1 MDELWHLDAH
11 DIAALVKTKKAS
23 AREVA
28 SASLARLDAVNPTLN
43 AVVDVRADDVLAHAD
58 RVDAAMARGE
68 EVGPLAGVPVTIKV
82 NTDQIG
88 YATTNG
94 VSAQKNLIAQTN
106 NPVVDNLLAAGAVPV
121 GRTNTPA
128 FSYRWFTTNLV
139 HGDTKN
145 PRNAALTPGGSSGGA
160 ASAVAAGIGA
170 IAHGTD
176 IAGSIR
182 YPAYACG
189 VQGLR
194 PSFGR
199 VAAFNA
205 SSPERGIGPQL
216 MAVSGPLARSIKDIE
231 LAMAVLTRPD
241 IRDPWWVA
249 APWVGADVPK
259 RVALCLNPG
268 DIGTCEAIRSKLVA
282 AAKAL
287 QDAGWQV
294 DEVEDLPGLREASE
308 LQIRL
313 WLGDNYE
320 GQLAAAEREG
330 DPGALTA
337 LRGHEALG
345 RSLTLAQ
352 FSEALTRRATLM
364 RQWQAFMQT
373 WPVILLPMSA
383 DLPFADHLDRKSQAD
398 FERVWTAQIPQ
409 IGIPFLGLP
418 GLSVFTGMV
427 DGPQGQTPTGVQLV
441 APRFRDDLCLATGSV
456 IEAAMGRKLCERTP
470 GIGQRAGSGLGIAT
484 KA

>member
-1 MDELWHLDAH
+1 MSELWRLDAH
-11 DIAALVKTKKAS
+11 DIAALVSSKKAS

-28 SASLARLDAVNPTLN
+28 SATLARLNTVNPKLN
-43 AVVDVRADDVLAHAD
+43 AVVDVRPDDVLAHAE
-58 RVDAAMARGE
+58 RVDQAIAQGQDA
-68 EVGPLAGVPVTIKV
+68 GPLAGVPVTIKV
-82 NTDQIG
+82 NTDQTG

-94 VSAQKNLIAQTN
+94 VALQKDLIAQSN
-106 NPVVDNLLAAGAVPV
+106 NPVVDNLLAAGSVPV

-128 FSYRWFTTNLV
+128 FSYRWFTSNLV

-145 PRNAALTPGGSSGGA
+145 PHNATLTSGGSSGGA
-160 ASAVAAGIGA
+160 AAAVASGIGA

-205 SSPERGIGPQL
+205 SSPERSIGPQL
-216 MAVSGPLARSIKDIE
+216 MAVSGPLARSIQDIE
-231 LAMAVLTRPD
+231 LAMRALTRPD
-241 IRDPWWVA
+241 SRDPWWVA
-249 APWVGADVPK
+249 VPWTGPAAPK
-259 RVALCLNPG
+259 RVALCINPG
-268 DIGTCEAIRSKLVA
+268 NIGTCEAIRSKLVA
-282 AAKAL
+282 AARHL

-294 DEVEDLPGLREASE
+294 DEVADLPGLREASE

-320 GQLAAAEREG
+320 AQLATAEREG

-352 FSEALTRRATLM
+352 FSEALTRRATLI

-373 WPVILLPMSA
+373 YPVILLPVSA
-383 DLPFADHLDRKSQAD
+383 ELPFADQLDRQSPAD

-418 GLSVFTGMV
+418 GLSVFTGFA
-427 DGPQGQTPTGVQLV
+427 DGGDGSASQTPTGVQLV
-441 APRFRDDLCLATGSV
+441 APRWRDDLCLAAGSV
-456 IEAAMGRKLCERTP
+456 IEAAMGKPPVAEVV
-470 GIGQRAGSGLGIAT
+470 
-484 KA
+484 

>member
-1 MDELWHLDAH
+1 MSELWRLDAH
-11 DIAALVKTKKAS
+11 DIAAQVKAQKVS

-28 SASLARLDAVNPTLN
+28 SAALERLNTVNPTLN
-43 AVVDVRADDVLAHAD
+43 AIVDVRPDDVLAHAD
-58 RVDAAMARGE
+58 RVDAAIAKGE
-68 EVGPLAGVPVTIKV
+68 TVGPLAGVPVTIKV
-82 NTDQIG
+82 NTDQTG

-94 VSAQKNLIAQTN
+94 VASQKDLIAQSN
-106 NPVVDNLLAAGAVPV
+106 NPVVDNFLAAGAVPV

-145 PRNAALTPGGSSGGA
+145 PHNAALTPGGSSGGA
-160 ASAVAAGIGA
+160 ASAVASGIGA

-189 VQGLR
+189 VHGLR

-231 LAMAVLTRPD
+231 LAMAALTRPD
-241 IRDPWWVA
+241 PHPTPRDPWWVA

-259 RVALCLNPG
+259 RVALCVNPG
-268 DIGTCEAIRSKLVA
+268 DIGTCETIRQKLVA
-282 AAKAL
+282 AARSL

-294 DEVEDLPGLREASE
+294 DEVEDLPGLRVASE

-320 GQLAAAEREG
+320 AQLAAAEREG

-337 LRGHEALG
+337 LTGHEALG

-352 FSEALTRRATLM
+352 FSEALTRRATLI

-373 WPVILLPMSA
+373 YPVILLPVSA
-383 DLPFADHLDRKSQAD
+383 ELPFADHLDRKSRAD

-418 GLSVFTGMV
+418 GLSVFTGMT
-427 DGPQGQTPTGVQLV
+427 DDANGQEGQTPTGVQLV
-441 APRFRDDLCLATGSV
+441 APRFRDDLCLAAGSV
-456 IEAAMGRKLCERTP
+456 IEAAMGKPPVAEVV
-470 GIGQRAGSGLGIAT
+470 
-484 KA
+484 

>member
-1 MDELWHLDAH
+1 MNELWRLDAH
-11 DIAALVKTKKAS
+11 EITALVTNKQVSARDIARATL
-23 AREVA
+23 E
-28 SASLARLDAVNPTLN
+28 RLHAVNPVLN
-43 AVVDVRADDVLAHAD
+43 AVVDVRPDDVLARAD
-58 RVDAAMARGE
+58 EVDAAIAKGE
-68 EVGPLAGVPVTIKV
+68 AVGPLAGVPVTIKV
-82 NTDQIG
+82 NTDQTG

-94 VSAQKNLIAQTN
+94 VGLQKDLIAQSN
-106 NPVVDNLLAAGAVPV
+106 NPVVDNFLAAGAVPV

-145 PRNAALTPGGSSGGA
+145 PHNAALTPGGSSGGA
-160 ASAVAAGIGA
+160 ASAVASGIGA

-189 VQGLR
+189 VHGLR

-231 LAMAVLTRPD
+231 LAMAALTRPD
-241 IRDPWWVA
+241 LRDPWWVA
-249 APWVGADVPK
+249 APWTGPDVPK
-259 RVALCLNPG
+259 RVALCINPG
-268 DIGTCEAIRSKLVA
+268 NIGTCNAIRVKLVA
-282 AAKAL
+282 AAQAL
-287 QDAGWQV
+287 QNAGWQV
-294 DEVEDLPGLREASE
+294 DEVDDLPGLREASA

-352 FSEALTRRATLM
+352 FSEALTRRATLI
-364 RQWQAFMQT
+364 RQWQTFMQT
-373 WPVILLPMSA
+373 YPVILLPVSA
-383 DLPFADHLDRKSQAD
+383 ELPFADHLDRKSPAD

-427 DGPQGQTPTGVQLV
+427 DGVNGCTPTGVQIV
-441 APRFRDDLCLATGSV
+441 APRFRDDLCLAAGSV
-456 IEAAMGRKLCERTP
+456 IEAAMGKPPVAEVV
-470 GIGQRAGSGLGIAT
+470 
-484 KA
+484 

>member
-1 MDELWHLDAH
+1 MNELWRLDAS
-11 DIAALVKTKKAS
+11 DTAALVKSKQAS

-28 SASLARLDAVNPTLN
+28 RAALARLDAVNPALN
-43 AVVDVRADDVLAHAD
+43 AVVDVRADDVLARAD
-58 RVDAAMARGE
+58 EVDAAIARGDAL
-68 EVGPLAGVPVTIKV
+68 GPLAGVPVTIKV
-82 NTDQIG
+82 NTDQTG

-94 VSAQKNLIAQTN
+94 VGLQKDLIAQSN

-160 ASAVAAGIGA
+160 ASAVASGIGA

-205 SSPERGIGPQL
+205 SSPERSIGPQL
-216 MAVSGPLARSIKDIE
+216 MAVSGPLARSIQDIE
-231 LAMAVLTRPD
+231 LAMAALTQPD
-241 IRDPWWVA
+241 PRDPWWVA
-249 APWVGADVPK
+249 APWVGAEVPK
-259 RVALCLNPG
+259 RVVLCVNPG
-268 DIGTCEAIRSKLVA
+268 NIGTCETIRQKLVA

-294 DEVEDLPGLREASE
+294 DEVDDLPGLREASE

-373 WPVILLPMSA
+373 TPVILLPMSA
-383 DLPFADHLDRKSQAD
+383 ELPFEDHRDRKSPAD

-427 DGPQGQTPTGVQLV
+427 DGVNGSTPTGVQIV
-441 APRFRDDLCLATGSV
+441 SPRFRDDLCLAAGSV
-456 IEAAMGRKLCERTP
+456 IEAAVGRPTVVQV
-470 GIGQRAGSGLGIAT
+470 G
-484 KA
+484 

>member
-1 MDELWHLDAH
+1 MNELWRLDAH
-11 DIAALVKTKKAS
+11 EIAALVSAKKVS

-28 SASLARLDAVNPTLN
+28 SAALTRQDAVNPMLN
-43 AVVDVRADDVLAHAD
+43 AVVDVRADDVLAQAD
-58 RVDAAMARGE
+58 RVDAAIAKGE
-68 EVGPLAGVPVTIKV
+68 TVGPLAGVPVTIKV
-82 NTDQIG
+82 NTDQTG

-94 VSAQKNLIAQTN
+94 VTLQKDLIAQSN
-106 NPVVDNLLAAGAVPV
+106 NPVVDNFLAAGAVPV

-145 PRNAALTPGGSSGGA
+145 PHNAALTPGGSSGGA
-160 ASAVAAGIGA
+160 ASAVASGIGA

-189 VQGLR
+189 VHGLR

-205 SSPERGIGPQL
+205 SSPERAIGPQL

-231 LAMAVLTRPD
+231 LAMAALTQPD
-241 IRDPWWVA
+241 PHPTPRDPWWVA
-249 APWVGADVPK
+249 APWVGADVAK
-259 RVALCLNPG
+259 RVALCANPAN
-268 DIGTCEAIRSKLVA
+268 IGTCETIRQKLVA
-282 AAKAL
+282 AAQAL

-294 DEVEDLPGLREASE
+294 DEVEDLPDLRAASE

-320 GQLAAAEREG
+320 GQRAAAEREG

-337 LRGHEALG
+337 LTGHEALG

-373 WPVILLPMSA
+373 YPVILLPVSA
-383 DLPFADHLDRKSQAD
+383 ELPFADHLDRKSPAD

-418 GLSVFTGMV
+418 GLSVFTGLV
-427 DGPQGQTPTGVQLV
+427 GQDGKTPTGVQLV
-441 APRFRDDLCLATGSV
+441 APRFRDDLCLAAGSV
-456 IEAAMGRKLCERTP
+456 IEAA
-470 GIGQRAGSGLGIAT
+470 LGKPPVAEVV
-484 KA
+484 